1 MGINKGGSMNDWED
15 NKINNTTGGSMKL
28 QSKLKKAEE
37 EIIKILIKDKPKD
50 SNISEEQI
58 KILANTILKNYL
70 TKKEIN

>member
-1 MGINKGGSMNDWED
+1 
-15 NKINNTTGGSMKL
+15 MKL

-37 EIIKILIKDKPKD
+37 EIIKILIEDKPKD

>member
-1 MGINKGGSMNDWED
+1 
-15 NKINNTTGGSMKL
+15 MKL

-37 EIIKILIKDKPKD
+37 EIIKILIEDKPKD

-70 TKKEIN
+70 TKREIN

>member
-1 MGINKGGSMNDWED
+1 
-15 NKINNTTGGSMKL
+15 MKL

-37 EIIKILIKDKPKD
+37 EIIKILIKDKPKN

-70 TKKEIN
+70 TKKDIH

>member
-1 MGINKGGSMNDWED
+1 
-15 NKINNTTGGSMKL
+15 MKL

-50 SNISEEQI
+50 NNISEEQI

-70 TKKEIN
+70 TKREIN

>member
-1 MGINKGGSMNDWED
+1 
-15 NKINNTTGGSMKL
+15 MKL
-28 QSKLKKAEE
+28 QSKLKKTEE

-50 SNISEEQI
+50 SNISEEEI

>member
-1 MGINKGGSMNDWED
+1 V
-15 NKINNTTGGSMKL
+15 KL

>member
-1 MGINKGGSMNDWED
+1 MNDWED
-15 NKINNTTGGSMKL
+15 NKINNTTGGRMKL

-58 KILANTILKNYL
+58 KILANTLLKNYL

>member
-1 MGINKGGSMNDWED
+1 MLYWLED
-15 NKINNTTGGSMKL
+15 NKINNTTGGRMKL

-37 EIIKILIKDKPKD
+37 EIIKILIKDKPKN

-70 TKKEIN
+70 TKKDIH

>member
-1 MGINKGGSMNDWED
+1 LKN
-15 NKINNTTGGSMKL
+15 NKINNTTGGRMKL

-70 TKKEIN
+70 TKREIN

>member
-1 MGINKGGSMNDWED
+1 
-15 NKINNTTGGSMKL
+15 MKL

-70 TKKEIN
+70 TKREIN

>member
-1 MGINKGGSMNDWED
+1 M
-15 NKINNTTGGSMKL
+15 KI

>member
-1 MGINKGGSMNDWED
+1 LEN
-15 NKINNTTGGSMKL
+15 NKINNTTGGRMKL

-37 EIIKILIKDKPKD
+37 EIIKILIEDKPKD

>member
-1 MGINKGGSMNDWED
+1 
-15 NKINNTTGGSMKL
+15 MKL

-50 SNISEEQI
+50 SNISEKQI

>member
-1 MGINKGGSMNDWED
+1 MVKRD
-15 NKINNTTGGSMKL
+15 NPFDDSWSG
-28 QSKLKKAEE
+28 ER
-37 EIIKILIKDKPKD
+37 IIKILIEDKPKD

>member
-1 MGINKGGSMNDWED
+1 
-15 NKINNTTGGSMKL
+15 MKL

-70 TKKEIN
+70 TKKEIH

>member
-1 MGINKGGSMNDWED
+1 M
-15 NKINNTTGGSMKL
+15 KI

-70 TKKEIN
+70 TKREIN

>member
-1 MGINKGGSMNDWED
+1 
-15 NKINNTTGGSMKL
+15 MKL

>member
-1 MGINKGGSMNDWED
+1 
-15 NKINNTTGGSMKL
+15 MKL

-58 KILANTILKNYL
+58 KILANTLLKNYL

>member
-1 MGINKGGSMNDWED
+1 LED

-28 QSKLKKAEE
+28 QSKLKKTEE
-37 EIIKILIKDKPKD
+37 EIIKILIADKPKD

>member
-1 MGINKGGSMNDWED
+1 
-15 NKINNTTGGSMKL
+15 MKL

-70 TKKEIN
+70 TKK

>member
-1 MGINKGGSMNDWED
+1 
-15 NKINNTTGGSMKL
+15 MKL

-37 EIIKILIKDKPKD
+37 EIIKILIKDKPKN

-70 TKKEIN
+70 TKREIN

>member
-1 MGINKGGSMNDWED
+1 LED

-28 QSKLKKAEE
+28 QSKLKKTEE

>member
-1 MGINKGGSMNDWED
+1 
-15 NKINNTTGGSMKL
+15 MKL

-58 KILANTILKNYL
+58 KILANSILKNYL
-70 TKKEIN
+70 TKKEIH

>member
-1 MGINKGGSMNDWED
+1 LEN
-15 NKINNTTGGSMKL
+15 NKINNTTGGRMKL

-37 EIIKILIKDKPKD
+37 EIIKILIADKPKD

>member
-1 MGINKGGSMNDWED
+1 M
-15 NKINNTTGGSMKL
+15 TL

-58 KILANTILKNYL
+58 KILANSILKNYL
-70 TKKEIN
+70 TKKEIH

>member
-1 MGINKGGSMNDWED
+1 
-15 NKINNTTGGSMKL
+15 MKL

-50 SNISEEQI
+50 SNLSEEQI

-70 TKKEIN
+70 TKREIN

>member
-1 MGINKGGSMNDWED
+1 
-15 NKINNTTGGSMKL
+15 MKL

-50 SNISEEQI
+50 INISEEQI

>member
-1 MGINKGGSMNDWED
+1 M
-15 NKINNTTGGSMKL
+15 KI
-28 QSKLKKAEE
+28 QSKIKKAEE
-37 EIIKILIKDKPKD
+37 EIIKILIEDKPKD

>member
-1 MGINKGGSMNDWED
+1 
-15 NKINNTTGGSMKL
+15 MKL
-28 QSKLKKAEE
+28 QSKLKKTEE

>member
-1 MGINKGGSMNDWED
+1 
-15 NKINNTTGGSMKL
+15 MKL

-58 KILANTILKNYL
+58 KILANSILKNYL
-70 TKKEIN
+70 TKREIH

>member
-1 MGINKGGSMNDWED
+1 
-15 NKINNTTGGSMKL
+15 MKL

-58 KILANTILKNYL
+58 KILANSILKNYL
-70 TKKEIN
+70 TKREIN